1 MPPAP
6 GTVPVSALIADVAL
20 PTDVD
25 DPIAVLTSWLPG
37 VPGRDG
43 YFPLV
48 TLATVDE
55 AGHPDAR
62 TVLLSEVADDE
73 MFFHTDRTSRKATQ
87 LAGHP
92 FAAMCLVLPERA
104 RQIVV
109 RGAVSPA
116 SRTEQSAAYEN
127 RSRYLQLLAW
137 QNTPSVAAL
146 PPADRIEAWARFDRD
161 HPTLD
166 PPRDWIGFRLTP
178 DRITFWHGATD
189 GPSHRVAF
197 DRTDSGWRTTEL
209 PG

>member
-1 MPPAP
+1 M
-6 GTVPVSALIADVAL
+6 PVSARTADAAL
-20 PTDVD
+20 PTGAD
-25 DPIAVLTSWLPG
+25 DPMTALMSWLPG

-43 YFPLV
+43 YFPLI

-62 TVLLSEVADDE
+62 TVLLSEIADDGL
-73 MFFHTDRTSRKATQ
+73 FFHTDRASRKATQ
-87 LAGHP
+87 LAGHA

-116 SRTEQSAAYEN
+116 SGAEQSAAYEN

-137 QNTPSVAAL
+137 QNTPAAADL
-146 PPADRIEAWARFDRD
+146 PVHDRIAAWAQFDRD
-161 HPTLD
+161 HPTLA
-166 PPRDWIGFRLTP
+166 PPPDWIGFRLTP
-178 DRITFWHGATD
+178 ERITFWHGAAD
-189 GPSHRVAF
+189 APSHRVAF
-197 DRTDSGWRTTEL
+197 DRTDSGWQTTEL

>member
-1 MPPAP
+1 M
-6 GTVPVSALIADVAL
+6 PVSALIADAAL
-20 PTDVD
+20 PTDID

-37 VPGRDG
+37 IPGRDG

-48 TLATVDE
+48 TLATVDD

-62 TVLLSEVADDE
+62 TVLLSEIADNACY
-73 MFFHTDRTSRKATQ
+73 FHTDRNSRKATQ
-87 LAGHP
+87 LGTHS

-116 SRTEQSAAYEN
+116 SDAEQRAAYEN

-137 QNTPSVAAL
+137 QNTAAAAGE
-146 PPADRIEAWARFDRD
+146 PVGERIRGWAEFDRD
-161 HPTLD
+161 SPTLA
-166 PPRDWIGFRLTP
+166 PPPDWIGFRLTP
-178 DRITFWHGATD
+178 ERITFWHGAAD
-189 GPSHRVAF
+189 APSHRVAF
-197 DRTDSGWRTTEL
+197 DRTGSGWRTTHL